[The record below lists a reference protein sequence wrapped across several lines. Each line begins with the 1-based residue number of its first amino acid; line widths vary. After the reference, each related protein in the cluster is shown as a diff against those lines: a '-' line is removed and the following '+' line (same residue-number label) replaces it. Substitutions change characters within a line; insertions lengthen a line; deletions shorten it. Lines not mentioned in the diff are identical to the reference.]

1 MEVSNKIGKYEVL
14 GQIAAGGFGIIYK
27 GWDPFIKRPVA
38 IKMCATPDAEVRQR
52 FHQEAEFVGNLVHP
66 NITLVF
72 DFGIENDV
80 PYLVQEFLTGFDLDE
95 LLRAG
100 VLGDHSA
107 VVSIL
112 IQVCEGLDFAH
123 QNGII
128 HRDIKPSN
136 IRVLEDG
143 TVKIMDFGIAKSLE
157 GGSNLTQTGIA
168 LGTAGYLAPEQIQ
181 GNTVDPRTDIFA
193 LGIVAYEL
201 VTGVRP
207 FEGGSLSNVLYK
219 ILNEEPPTPL
229 TLLPSCPGEV
239 DHIIRKC
246 MSKSPDDRF
255 QTVGDLLAALRQL
268 PVSQRTGT
276 VTTDAPEE
284 PTIAIL
290 RRALKDLEPRPQP
303 ERSGERTTN
312 LQNVPTTPSGFP
324 SVSSSPVTPPPLSGP
339 SDQTVLEH
347 VPQLEADESAE
358 RKSLAMPVFV
368 GLVLLVIALGAT
380 LYSSFPIQTLVF
392 GPGGAP
398 WIPTPTPLPTATPT
412 PPPAPTAT
420 PTAEPTAAPEPTPTA
435 TPQGPVS
442 VTLVIDPP
450 ARLAIDGKPYGDER
464 RSTLKVDLQPG
475 AHTFSL
481 GLEGYPVQNL
491 NRTVT
496 PSTRSLSLALEIGQL
511 TVIAN
516 EEIAPPGGVAF
527 LDGDRLGE
535 LPIIRRKVPA
545 GQHVLVVR
553 WDGVDTVF
561 RRTISIPRL
570 PSAPL
575 VVPSV
580 HPPG

>member
-1 MEVSNKIGKYEVL
+1 MESPNKIGKYDVL
-14 GQIAAGGFGIIYK
+14 GQIASGGFGIIYK

-72 DFGIENDV
+72 DFGVENEV

-95 LLRAG
+95 CLHAG
-100 VLGDHSA
+100 VLGEHSSVA
-107 VVSIL
+107 SIL

-123 QNGII
+123 QRGII

-157 GGSNLTQTGIA
+157 GGAKLTQTGIA

-181 GNTVDPRTDIFA
+181 GGTVDPRTDIFA

-219 ILNEEPPTPL
+219 ILNEEPATPANL
-229 TLLPSCPGEV
+229 VPSCSEELDG
-239 DHIIRKC
+239 IIRKC
-246 MSKSPDDRF
+246 MAKSPDERY
-255 QTVGDLLAALRQL
+255 QTVGELLTVLRQL
-268 PVSQRTGT
+268 PAMSRTVSATGEIS
-276 VTTDAPEE
+276 EE
-284 PTIAIL
+284 PTAAIL
-290 RRALKDLEPRPQP
+290 KRALKDMESPADSLPSEPQTESMRD
-303 ERSGERTTN
+303 
-312 LQNVPTTPSGFP
+312 VPTTPSGQR
-324 SVSSSPVTPPPLSGP
+324 G

-347 VPQLEADESAE
+347 VPQLDEDEGPKRRS
-358 RKSLAMPVFV
+358 SVVPVFF
-368 GLVLLVIALGAT
+368 GLLALLIAAGAT
-380 LYSSFPIQTLVF
+380 LFFSTTAQDMVF
-392 GPGGAP
+392 GPEGAP

-412 PPPAPTAT
+412 PAPTPT
-420 PTAEPTAAPEPTPTA
+420 PEPSPEPTEAPEPTPTP

-450 ARLAIDGKPYGDER
+450 AKLAIDGTPQGDER
-464 RSTLKVDLQPG
+464 RSTLKVDLMPG
-475 AHTFSL
+475 THTFSL

-491 NRTVT
+491 TRTIG
-496 PSTRSLSLALEIGQL
+496 PETRSISLALEVGQL
-511 TVIAN
+511 TVIADEQN
-516 EEIAPPGGVAF
+516 APPGGVAF
-527 LDGDRLGE
+527 LNGERLGE
-535 LPIIRRKVPA
+535 LPLIRKKVPA
-545 GQHVLVVR
+545 GEHTLSVR
-553 WDGVDTVF
+553 WEGVDGVF
-561 RRTISIPRL
+561 RRTINVPRL
-570 PSAPL
+570 PAPPL

-580 HPPG
+580 APPN